1 MSLAAS
7 VGRNTII
14 QFIGKVFG
22 TLLGVITA
30 AVIQR
35 YLRPEGFGAYTA
47 AMAYVSFFSVVAD
60 LGLYLI
66 LIRDINKPNADV
78 SKIIST
84 MLGLRWASALLILG
98 GSAIV
103 VWALP
108 FYSVAVKQAI
118 QIGAISFVAVAG
130 TQLLVALFQSRMSM
144 VWVTVAE
151 LIGRVALLGGTVLV
165 VLGHLG
171 LQSLML
177 VVAGSSALNLIMLL
191 SSTRKFA
198 TIRPRIDWVA
208 WKAILRDALPV
219 SISIVLNL
227 IYFKADTILL
237 SVFHKGDYAIGLY
250 GAAYKVL
257 EILITFPIIFV
268 GLLLPTLGRAHASN
282 DRETFLRVFQKG
294 FEILLLLVTPL
305 IIGGSMLAREI
316 LVAIGKGDFAPA
328 APVLQMLLIAVG
340 ASYLNALSGHT
351 ITIIN
356 RQRQM
361 VWGYLSVALIGLIT
375 YVTLIPR
382 FSYYGAATGTI
393 LTESLAAIIGYALI
407 LRVMRFRMQL
417 GVIPK
422 LVLAGALMAA
432 SIALLRPFEPWFALV
447 VGGLV
452 YSVVVFSTRALPLS
466 IIRQMLGR
474 SETVD
479 VLPPTP

>member
-66 LIRDINKPNADV
+66 LIRDINKPGADV
-78 SKIIST
+78 GKTIST
-84 MLGLRWASALLILG
+84 MLGLRWASAFLVLG
-98 GSAIV
+98 GSALV
-103 VWALP
+103 VWLFP

-130 TQLLVALFQSRMSM
+130 TQLLVALFQSRMNM
-144 VWVTVAE
+144 VWVTISELAGRAAL
-151 LIGRVALLGGTVLV
+151 LIGTILV
-165 VLGHLG
+165 TMSHLG
-171 LQSLML
+171 LQTLML
-177 VVAGSSALNLIMLL
+177 VVAGGSILNLVMLL
-191 SSTRKFA
+191 GSARRFA
-198 TIRPRIDWVA
+198 TIRPRVDWVA

-268 GLLLPTLGRAHASN
+268 GLLLPTLGRAHASQ

-294 FEILLLLVTPL
+294 FEVLLLLVLPL

-316 LVAIGKGDFAPA
+316 LVAIGKADFAPA

-361 VWGYLSVALIGLIT
+361 VWGYLSVALIGLLT
-375 YVTLIPR
+375 YITLIPR

-393 LTESLAAIIGYALI
+393 ITESLAAIIGYALI
-407 LRVMRFRMQL
+407 LRVMKFRLWL
-417 GVIPK
+417 GVVPK
-422 LVLAGALMAA
+422 LMLGGGLMAVT
-432 SIALLRPFEPWFALV
+432 ILLLRPIEPWLALIA
-447 VGGLV
+447 GGLV
-452 YSVVVFSTRALPLS
+452 YVGIVFATRALPLS
-466 IIRQMLGR
+466 ILRQMVGR
-474 SETVD
+474 SEPVD
-479 VLPPTP
+479 VLPPSP